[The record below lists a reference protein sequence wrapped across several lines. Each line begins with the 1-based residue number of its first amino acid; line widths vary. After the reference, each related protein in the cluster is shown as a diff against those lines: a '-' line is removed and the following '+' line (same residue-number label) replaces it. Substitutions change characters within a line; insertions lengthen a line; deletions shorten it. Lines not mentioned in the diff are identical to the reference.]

1 MDVTLHHFC
10 HYITVPSL
18 HNLSALHQW
27 RPCVR
32 LTSSSCRGNERH
44 KQTVTGEKK
53 EKNPFTFFF
62 QRRKTSNNGM
72 DFFTWRE
79 ADLMLQRQNTTA
91 AAYFFNFL
99 LSPLSVAASRQFLFR
114 FSHDCGQ
121 LPAYDVVLVPPNHL
135 LVPAWVQRHPNWS
148 GAGGLCHSVNV
159 SWILPGDP
167 AEKTHFSSSE
177 CVSLS
182 VLCFSTLRIITPGY
196 LCLLF

>member
-18 HNLSALHQW
+18 HSLSALHQW

-32 LTSSSCRGNERH
+32 LTSSSCRGNETH
-44 KQTVTGEKK
+44 KQTVTGGKK

-62 QRRKTSNNGM
+62 RGEKHPIMEWTFSLGEKQIWCYSDKTPQQLLIFSISFCRLSQSRHHVSS
-72 DFFTWRE
+72 FFASVMIVGSSLHVT
-79 ADLMLQRQNTTA
+79 
-91 AAYFFNFL
+91 
-99 LSPLSVAASRQFLFR
+99 LSWS
-114 FSHDCGQ
+114 
-121 LPAYDVVLVPPNHL
+121 PPNHL
-135 LVPAWVQRHPNWS
+135 LVPARVQRHPNWS

-177 CVSLS
+177 CISLCVVPQHS
-182 VLCFSTLRIITPGY
+182 
-196 LCLLF
+196 